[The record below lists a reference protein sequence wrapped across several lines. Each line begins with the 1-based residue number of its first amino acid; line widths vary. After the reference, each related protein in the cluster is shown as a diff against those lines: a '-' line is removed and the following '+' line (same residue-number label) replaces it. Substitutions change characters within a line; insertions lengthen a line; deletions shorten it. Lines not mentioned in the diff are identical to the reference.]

1 MSKILK
7 YLIKVSVEENEKML
21 IKEKNEETWKVL
33 NQLILMV
40 NIFSEEPIVSQSYT
54 STMTVFKMEKCSSH
68 TKTV

>member
-21 IKEKNEETWKVL
+21 IKEQNEETWKVL

-54 STMTVFKMEKCSSH
+54 STMTVFKMEKCSSY

>member
-21 IKEKNEETWKVL
+21 IKEQNEETWKVL

-54 STMTVFKMEKCSSH
+54 STMTVFKMEKYSSH